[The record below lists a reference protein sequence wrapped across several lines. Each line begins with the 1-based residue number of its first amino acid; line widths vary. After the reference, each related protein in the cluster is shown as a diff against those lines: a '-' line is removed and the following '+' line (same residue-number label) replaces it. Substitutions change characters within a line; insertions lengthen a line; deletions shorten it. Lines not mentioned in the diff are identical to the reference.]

1 MKTKK
6 TNWHPSR
13 VKGSVKFGRMLEINR
28 DMEKKTKLSHRR
40 YKHRDLDLT
49 KSDWSMK

>member
-28 DMEKKTKLSHRR
+28 DIEKKNKKR
-40 YKHRDLDLT
+40 KKDNLDLT
-49 KSDWSMK
+49 HSDWSVN